1 MAQSNKEQTSAA
13 AKDGTNFT
21 WLGDYKERGGWAQIE
36 DPRDKKLLVSE
47 VERKLQRK
55 QGIDEFN

>member
-1 MAQSNKEQTSAA
+1 LAA
-13 AKDGTNFT
+13 PKDGTSFT

-36 DPRDKKLLVSE
+36 DPRDKKLQVSE